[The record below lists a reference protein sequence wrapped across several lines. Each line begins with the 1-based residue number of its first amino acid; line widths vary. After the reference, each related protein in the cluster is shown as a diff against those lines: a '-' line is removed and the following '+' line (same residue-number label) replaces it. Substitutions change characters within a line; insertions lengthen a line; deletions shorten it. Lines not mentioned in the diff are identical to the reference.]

1 MSQSAEQT
9 MKAEQTVHVPACSEA
24 CRFWKMIFS
33 MLKIGVIGFGGGS
46 ALIPVIEEEVVQ
58 EQKIISKKDY
68 DEDVVAACVTPGALP
83 VEIAAGNGLTT
94 FGLKGMILAAAAMAA
109 PGALLTVLL
118 LTVFSGSG
126 VKSLNIVRYL
136 SVGLGA
142 FICSLLISYAA
153 KTQKTSSREG
163 KKTGRISLLIM
174 IAVFLLTCGKNL
186 FAILGISG
194 NPLLSLST
202 IEVLG
207 LAFFGIFYTGC
218 RFTKKKTAVCI
229 ITAALYLVFT
239 GKTGT
244 AVPGVL
250 RIALYLFMALL
261 SLKGI
266 SESIQSDRLHSRI
279 DANASLSWKTP
290 LLQTGAWLILLAVT
304 TLPAL
309 LYIRGSVLLLG
320 KGMLSSLISFGG
332 GDAYLSVADGMFVGH
347 GMVSAHDFYGTLVP
361 AANVLPGSILCK
373 ILTGVGYFTG
383 LDVSGTAAG
392 GWLTALACLG
402 VSVSASGLVFCWIR
416 WLLAE
421 FEEVTVFREISRWIR
436 PIISGLL
443 LNVTLTMVRTNI
455 DAGTALGNSAAA
467 ALIITAVLT
476 AANLFLMNRK
486 QAGNGIL
493 IAASA
498 LTGALLLTV

>member
-1 MSQSAEQT
+1 MSQTAEQT
-9 MKAEQTVHVPACSEA
+9 MKAEQTVQVPARSESR
-24 CRFWKMIFS
+24 RFWKMIFS

-68 DEDVVAACVTPGALP
+68 DEDVIAACVTPGALP
-83 VEIAAGNGLTT
+83 VEIAAGSGLTT
-94 FGLKGMILAAAAMAA
+94 FGLKGMLLAAAAMAA

-118 LTVFSGSG
+118 LTVFSGSS
-126 VKSLNIVRYL
+126 VKSLNFVRYL

-153 KTQKTSSREG
+153 KTQKTSTLEG
-163 KKTGRISLLIM
+163 KKTGRVSLLIM
-174 IAVFLLTCGKNL
+174 ISVFLLTFGKNL
-186 FAILGISG
+186 FAILGING
-194 NPLLSLST
+194 NPAFSLST
-202 IEVLG
+202 VEVLG

-218 RFTKKKTAVCI
+218 RFTKLKSTVCI
-229 ITAALYLVFT
+229 ITAVLYLVFT
-239 GKTGT
+239 GRTGA
-244 AVPGVL
+244 AVPGML
-250 RIALYLFMALL
+250 RIALYLFMVLL
-261 SLKGI
+261 SVKGI
-266 SESIQSDRLHSRI
+266 AESIQNDRKHSHI
-279 DANASLSWKTP
+279 DARAAISWKTP
-290 LLQTGAWLILLAVT
+290 LQQTGAWLILLA
-304 TLPAL
+304 LSSIPAL
-309 LYIRGSVLLLG
+309 LYIKGSFLLLG

-373 ILTGVGYFTG
+373 ILTGIGYFTG
-383 LDVSGTAAG
+383 LDVSGSAAG

-416 WLLAE
+416 WLLSE

-455 DAGTALGNSAAA
+455 DTGAALGNSAAA
-467 ALIITAVLT
+467 TVIITAVLT

-486 QAGNGIL
+486 HAGNGIL